1 MRRIKLPFQQSGL
14 VARRRLE
21 DWLNESVANRATLSG
36 AVFVLLLTLFLA
48 LASLPVIYSQV
59 AKSNAVDQENRT
71 LRFQEHIEYRLDSIT
86 QSVQSL
92 AHNSFVV
99 NAFIDSSGR
108 EIYVQPLL
116 QDFQVAFGLL
126 GQVVVLDM
134 NLDPIASNHYGSLS
148 AFAGDPIA
156 RAALQ
161 AGKTSVAV
169 AADGRTIVFAAPV
182 FFPPSSSNVGVV
194 LLKVPVEPFFATAPK
209 FVSQDH
215 CYLVKSG
222 TRVLYRSLCRFDPLN
237 GPNKQTGARAVR
249 FAMTGEAISVLFVD
263 YSQVVAAP
271 LGQIFLLY
279 AVMAIVA
286 GMLALMVTRRRFR
299 RLIQPLVDLSQF
311 AQHIA
316 VDPTSTAFANIT
328 GKDEVGMLGQAFNT
342 MLVEL
347 RDLQRGLESRVKD
360 ATKGLA
366 LSESRFRAIFDSS
379 PVPSGIADSEGNI
392 LLLNPAFVASFGYS
406 GADISTLNQ
415 WWGRACPDPE
425 NQVRVVASW
434 NAQLKK
440 ADDKGNSFEPFEV
453 GIRCKNGENRT
464 VVAANAQLAG
474 GFDGVQLVTLFD
486 ITTRKL
492 TEEKLSLAASV
503 FTHAREGII
512 ITDLTGDIVDV
523 NETFTRITG
532 YSHED
537 AIGRNPR
544 MLSSGRH
551 APDFYADMWRDL
563 ILKGYWSNEVWNR
576 RKSGE
581 FYASLMTISA
591 VRDDTAAV
599 RHYVALFS
607 DITPMKE
614 YAQRLEH
621 IAHYDTLTL
630 LPNRSLLADRL
641 QQGIAQSNR
650 SEKSLAVIY
659 LDLDGFKAVNDKHG
673 HAAGDQL
680 LIAISQRLKT
690 VLREVDT
697 LARLGGDEF
706 VAVLVDLEQRQDCEP
721 ILRRL
726 LEVAA
731 DPVRLDDLELKVSAS
746 IGVALYPQDGVDADL
761 LMRHADQAMYHAKQA
776 GKNRYHLFDVGL
788 ETAVKTQRQSVEHIC
803 QGLYRR
809 EFVLHYQPKVNM
821 KTGEVIG
828 AEALIRWQ
836 HPLRGLLLPS
846 AFLHIIEGEPISVEL
861 GEWVITTALAQMSEW
876 NAAGLNLPV
885 SVNVG
890 ANQLQQHGFVLRLGE
905 SLAHHPDVQP
915 FSLELE
921 ILETSALEDVEQTSE
936 LMKSCHH
943 LGVRF
948 ALDDFGTGYS
958 SLTHLRRLP
967 AELLKIDQSFVR
979 DMLDNMDD
987 LAIVKGIIGLAK
999 VFGRQVIAEGVE
1011 TAALGELLL
1020 SIGCDLAQGYG
1031 IARPMPANEIPCWV
1045 ASWKSAPTWTA

>member
-1 MRRIKLPFQQSGL
+1 M
-14 VARRRLE
+14 
-21 DWLNESVANRATLSG
+21 
-36 AVFVLLLTLFLA
+36 
-48 LASLPVIYSQV
+48 
-59 AKSNAVDQENRT
+59 
-71 LRFQEHIEYRLDSIT
+71 
-86 QSVQSL
+86 
-92 AHNSFVV
+92 
-99 NAFIDSSGR
+99 
-108 EIYVQPLL
+108 
-116 QDFQVAFGLL
+116 
-126 GQVVVLDM
+126 
-134 NLDPIASNHYGSLS
+134 
-148 AFAGDPIA
+148 
-156 RAALQ
+156 
-161 AGKTSVAV
+161 
-169 AADGRTIVFAAPV
+169 
-182 FFPPSSSNVGVV
+182 
-194 LLKVPVEPFFATAPK
+194 
-209 FVSQDH
+209 
-215 CYLVKSG
+215 
-222 TRVLYRSLCRFDPLN
+222 
-237 GPNKQTGARAVR
+237 
-249 FAMTGEAISVLFVD
+249 
-263 YSQVVAAP
+263 
-271 LGQIFLLY
+271 GQIFLLY

-286 GMLALMVTRRRFR
+286 GMLALVVTRRRFR
-299 RLIQPLVDLSQF
+299 LLIQPLVDFSQV

-316 VDPTSTAFANIT
+316 ADPTSTAFANIT

-347 RDLQRGLESRVKD
+347 RDLQYGLESRVKD

-406 GADISTLNQ
+406 SADIFTLNQ

-425 NQVRVVASW
+425 NQVRVVGSW
-434 NAQLKK
+434 KARSKK
-440 ADDKGNSFEPFEV
+440 ADDKANSFEPFEV
-453 GIRCKNGENRT
+453 VIRCKNGDNRT
-464 VVAANAQLAG
+464 VVAANAQLGG

-492 TEEKLSLAASV
+492 TEEKLSLATSV

-512 ITDLTGDIVDV
+512 ITDATGNIVDV
-523 NETFTRITG
+523 NEAFIRITG
-532 YSHED
+532 YSHEE

-563 ILKGYWSNEVWNR
+563 TLKGYWSNEVWNR

-591 VRDDTAAV
+591 VRDDTAEV
-599 RHYVALFS
+599 QHYVALFS
-607 DITPMKE
+607 DITPIKE

-673 HAAGDQL
+673 HGAGDEL

-721 ILRRL
+721 ILMRL
-726 LEVAA
+726 LEAAA

-746 IGVALYPQDGVDADL
+746 IGVALYPQDGLDADL

-788 ETAVKTQRQSVEHIC
+788 ETAVKTQRQRLDHIC
-803 QGLYRR
+803 QALDRR

-861 GEWVITTALAQMSEW
+861 GEWVIITALAQMSAW
-876 NAAGLNLPV
+876 NAAVLNLPV

-905 SLAHHPDVQP
+905 CLAQHPDVQP
-915 FSLELE
+915 SSLELE

-936 LMKSCHH
+936 LMKSCRH

-967 AELLKIDQSFVR
+967 VELLKIDQSFVR

-987 LAIVKGIIGLAK
+987 LAIVTGIIGLAK

-1031 IARPMPANEIPCWV
+1031 IARPMPANEMPGWV
-1045 ASWKSAPTWTA
+1045 ASWKSAPAWTA